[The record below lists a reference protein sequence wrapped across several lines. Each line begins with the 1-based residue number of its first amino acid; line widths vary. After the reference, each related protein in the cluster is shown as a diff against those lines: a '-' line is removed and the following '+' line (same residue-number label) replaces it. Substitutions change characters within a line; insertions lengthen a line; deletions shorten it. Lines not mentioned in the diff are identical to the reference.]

1 MEMNL
6 KAARILVYDSL
17 RLTTHSWKVTTKLA
31 PIFYVLLD
39 ILQSMLREVNE
50 EPWPIVASQRAP
62 QQDNGGDCGMFNIK
76 VIEFLST
83 GIPLV
88 LIKPQNILAF
98 RLRMA
103 VDMLHGVHNV

>member
-6 KAARILVYDSL
+6 KAARIIVYDSL

-50 EPWPIVASQRAP
+50 EPWPIVAR
-62 QQDNGGDCGMFNIK
+62 GDCGMFNIK